1 MALLVNSREAC
12 DIDVIAI
19 QEPWVNTHQPATH
32 CPSGSAFIP
41 VWGRISKRSCLL
53 INKRLDPNC

>member
-1 MALLVNSREAC
+1 MTLLVNSREAR

-41 VWGRISKRSCLL
+41 V
-53 INKRLDPNC
+53 